1 MTSGELKQEQKEKDL
16 SNLHMKLI
24 KAGNGMSIR
33 CFKVRDLRRH
43 WTKSKLSDI
52 CEPLGQAATLLSVA
66 VITGLSNSSSGWEA
80 YTSRSQSVTE
90 GTQSRNSKQELK
102 QNTQR
107 NVFSRLL
114 STLLLVFLAQL
125 SPPTSGW

>member
-16 SNLHMKLI
+16 SNLHMKPI
-24 KAGNGMSIR
+24 RTGNGMSTR
-33 CFKVRDLRRH
+33 CFKVRDLRRQ

-66 VITGLSNSSSGWEA
+66 VITGLSKSSSGWEA
-80 YTSRSQSVTE
+80 YISRSQSVTE

-102 QNTQR
+102 QNPQR
-107 NVFSRLL
+107 HAV
-114 STLLLVFLAQL
+114 Q
-125 SPPTSGW
+125 